1 MARSSPVLR
10 CQRAVVV
17 SGVDPSDD
25 DITNPIPRTAWARD
39 VPLPEPPAGQSLEVT
54 RRNRGMAPL
63 PVARVHAPWWKRWL
77 AWLTSEPIAVH
88 CLSCDM
94 RLGVAGEVTDR
105 ELVDHERLCRWIH
118 ELEQSRVDE
127 RVTMAG
133 AGEALDKLNAEIHQ
147 ATVRRVIKMPIAGPG
162 RPMSR

>member
-1 MARSSPVLR
+1 M
-10 CQRAVVV
+10 VV

-25 DITNPIPRTAWARD
+25 DITNPIEKCESPKQ
-39 VPLPEPPAGQSLEVT
+39 VPQHPFLWSAGAVAV
-54 RRNRGMAPL
+54 RRKPQPL
-63 PVARVHAPWWKRWL
+63 PVARLRSSWWQRFK
-77 AWLTSEPIAVH
+77 AWFGGEVIAVH

-127 RVTMAG
+127 RVTMAD
-133 AGEALDKLNAEIHQ
+133 AGEALEKLNADIHQ

-162 RPMSR
+162 RPMSG